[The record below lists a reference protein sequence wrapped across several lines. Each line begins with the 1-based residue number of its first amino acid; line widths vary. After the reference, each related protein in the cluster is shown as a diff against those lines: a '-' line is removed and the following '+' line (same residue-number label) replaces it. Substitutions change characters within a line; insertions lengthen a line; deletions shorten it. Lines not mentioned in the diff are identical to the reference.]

1 MHEAPIDDSSMN
13 GGGHRQSYLAVP
25 LAHLRERLARLFAL
39 PAPVTDERT
48 LTSRLLNGLHLASF
62 PVLLS
67 IVAIHLAL
75 GKGLMEVENL
85 TLIALIAVN
94 LLAALL
100 LRFGRVNLSGFVLT
114 YALWAAG
121 VFNMWVSFGFQNIAS
136 VFPLLSVLIACL
148 VSPWIAGV
156 LLTVLSIGS
165 LWLYLLLH
173 GLRGPSVP
181 NLVEIGFASTAV
193 FILVGIVA
201 LVCGQILR
209 RAVRQ
214 TSAAQQALSKSEKQL
229 HDILQTTPD
238 IIYRLDPEGRI
249 TFVNE
254 AVRRYGYD
262 PSKMIRTR
270 FLDYLH
276 PQDRDLATHRLDE
289 RRKGERRTKSLEIR
303 LLTSWG
309 EQRVVE
315 CAEMPLQQVPAVLLQ
330 AEGLHEG
337 GTGPEHHIGIQ
348 GIARDITDRKRAEE
362 ALKESEEKYSKVF
375 RAAPAGIAVASL
387 DEARFLDVNEEF
399 ERIYGFSRNELIG
412 RSALDIGLWFD
423 PAERDHVVNLLKR
436 GEPVQEL
443 EVLTRTKNGDLRTVR
458 YNAQQIDIG
467 GTTCL
472 ISAVLDVTDRK
483 RLESQLQQS
492 QKLEAVG
499 RLAGGIAHDFNN
511 MLAVI
516 LGQADLASQALVP
529 GDPAHESIQEIRK
542 AAERSAELTRQLLVF
557 ARRQDASQ
565 RRLDLNQAIAER
577 LAMLRRLIGENIALK
592 WNPSP
597 SPWSVKMDPAQVD
610 QILINLAVNARDAI
624 ADVGTLTISTENW
637 LQEEARHQHGGGEGP
652 REWVILTV
660 TDTGTG
666 MGSESLAHLF
676 EPFFTTKEIGKGTGM
691 GLATVYGIVQQ
702 VGGRIEVE
710 SKLGEGTTFRVY
722 LPRTHEPAV
731 HVGKAIQTQL
741 ARGRETL
748 LVVED
753 EPANLK
759 ITRTT
764 LQRLGYSVIEA
775 ASAKEA
781 LALAARHEGPLHL
794 LLTDVIMP
802 EMNGLDLYKRI
813 AASRP
818 GIKVVFMSGYSA
830 EFLPSTDDGKGDV
843 SFLQK
848 PFSMQELSAK
858 VRKVLDPDQQA
869 TAAKSVTEEA
879 RGGL

>member
-1 MHEAPIDDSSMN
+1 MN
-13 GGGHRQSYLAVP
+13 GEKRKQSRCAGP
-25 LAHLRERLARLFAL
+25 RAQLRERLAWLFASR
-39 PAPVTDERT
+39 APITDERT

-67 IVAIHLAL
+67 IFAVRLAL

-121 VFNMWVSFGFQNIAS
+121 AFNAWMSFGFQNIAS
-136 VFPLLSVLIACL
+136 VFPLLAVLIACL
-148 VSPWIAGV
+148 VLPWIAGV
-156 LLTVLSIGS
+156 LLTALSIGS

-173 GLRGPSVP
+173 GLRGPNVP
-181 NLVEIGFASTAV
+181 NVVEIGFASTAV

-214 TSAAQQALSKSEKQL
+214 TIAAQQALSKSEKQL

-249 TFVNE
+249 VYVND

-262 PSKMIRTR
+262 PSKLLRTR
-270 FLDYLH
+270 FLDYLY
-276 PQDRDLATHRLDE
+276 PQDRDLATHRVDE
-289 RRKGERRTKSLEIR
+289 RRAGDRSTKSLEIR

-315 CAEMPLQQVPAVLLQ
+315 CAEMPVPQVPTVLLQ
-330 AEGLHEG
+330 AEGLHES
-337 GTGPEHHIGIQ
+337 GTGSEHRIGIQ

-375 RAAPAGIAVASL
+375 RAAPAGVAVASL
-387 DEARFLDVNEEF
+387 DDARFLDVNEEF
-399 ERIYGFSRNELIG
+399 ERIYGFSRDELIG
-412 RSALDIGLWFD
+412 RSAFDIGLWFD
-423 PAERDHVVNLLKR
+423 AAEREHILNLLRK
-436 GEPVQEL
+436 GEPVKEL
-443 EVLTRTKNGDLRTVR
+443 EVQTRTKSGDVRTVR
-458 YNAQQIDIG
+458 YNGQLIDIG
-467 GTTCL
+467 GIACL
-472 ISAVLDVTDRK
+472 ISAVVDITDRK

-516 LGQADLASQALVP
+516 LGQADLAAQTLAP
-529 GDPAHESIQEIRK
+529 GNPAHESIQEIRK

-557 ARRQDASQ
+557 ARRQDAAP
-565 RRLDLNQAIAER
+565 RPLDLNQAISER
-577 LAMLRRLIGENIALK
+577 LGMLRRLIGESVALS
-592 WNPSP
+592 WNPAP
-597 SPWSVKMDPAQVD
+597 SPGSVKMDPTQVD

-624 ADVGTLTISTENW
+624 ADVGTLTISTENR
-637 LQEEARHQHGGGEGP
+637 LQEEARPQPGGGESP

-666 MGSESLAHLF
+666 IGSESLAHLF

-691 GLATVYGIVQQ
+691 GLATVYGIVQNN
-702 VGGRIEVE
+702 GGRIEVE
-710 SKLGEGTTFRVY
+710 SEIGKGTSFRIY
-722 LPRTHEPAV
+722 LPRTLTAAMNVHEAE
-731 HVGKAIQTQL
+731 QTEL
-741 ARGRETL
+741 ARGHETL

-753 EPANLK
+753 EPAILTLLRKNL
-759 ITRTT
+759 
-764 LQRLGYSVIEA
+764 QQLGYTVIAA
-775 ASAKEA
+775 ASAKDA
-781 LALAARHEGPLHL
+781 LDYAAQHEGLLNL
-794 LLTDVIMP
+794 LLTDVVMP
-802 EMNGLDLYKRI
+802 EMNGRDLYTRI
-813 AASRP
+813 AASHP
-818 GIKVVFMSGYSA
+818 GIKVIFMSGYSA
-830 EFLPSTDDGKGDV
+830 DEFPRSGDGTGDV

-848 PFSMQELSAK
+848 PFSMQQLSAR
-858 VRKVLDPDQQA
+858 VREVLDRDSPA
-869 TAAKSVTEEA
+869 AAAKT
-879 RGGL
+879 